1 MYNISDTVFFVN
13 ILCTLKILFKRK
25 DYIIVAHCSFLTQ
38 VTYEITFTSIAYF
51 HISTICTCPVVLS
64 VKILLEFMNA
74 K

>member
-13 ILCTLKILFKRK
+13 ILCTLKILFKHE
-25 DYIIVAHCSFLTQ
+25 DYINVAHSSFLTQ

-51 HISTICTCPVVLS
+51 HISIICTCPVVLS
-64 VKILLEFMNA
+64 IKILLEFLNA